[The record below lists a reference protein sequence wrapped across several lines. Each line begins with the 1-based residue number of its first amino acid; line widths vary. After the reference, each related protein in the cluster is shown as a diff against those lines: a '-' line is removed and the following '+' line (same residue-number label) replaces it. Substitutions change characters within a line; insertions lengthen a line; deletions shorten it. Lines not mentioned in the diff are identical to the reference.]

1 MNLTLK
7 NIFSVPDAR
16 TLSAQLRMR
25 SLAASMEDGVR
36 YLLPVEV
43 SALIGYAGSYEQK
56 ILFRLMWNTG
66 MRVSEALALTARDCI
81 LAQDDEVRLMRRRGA
96 RKSDAVTKGKPDGPL
111 RDSVGSPLLPQ
122 VIPDDSYQ
130 AAVLVRSLKRNCG
143 SASRGKP
150 TEADRRAENA
160 AKRLIPLLDP
170 TFVADLKAYREDVLY
185 GSRRRALD
193 EPLWSIST
201 RQSVLNWINAAVDR
215 AAADGVQFTVP
226 VSPHT
231 FRHSYAMYMLTAGVT
246 DRLLMALMGH
256 RSLKTLAIYTRIFA
270 LDRLS
275 GSYLPF
281 DCPDARD
288 MLKNVFSGESMQ
300 QTWWHKLPD
309 NDSGNL

>member
-16 TLSAQLRMR
+16 ILSGQLRMR
-25 SLAASMEDGVR
+25 SLAASIDDGVR

-43 SALIGYAGSYEQK
+43 SALIGYADSYEQK
-56 ILFRLMWNTG
+56 ILFRLLWNTG

-81 LAQDDEVRLMRRRGA
+81 LTQDDEARLMRRRGA
-96 RKSDAVTKGKPDGPL
+96 RKSDSVTKVKPDLPL
-111 RDSVGSPLLPQ
+111 RDSAGSPMLPQ

-130 AAVLVRSLKRNCG
+130 AAVLVRSLKRHCG
-143 SASRGKP
+143 SATRGKP
-150 TEADRRAENA
+150 TEAERRAENA

-170 TFVADLKAYREDVLY
+170 DFVTDLKAYRDGVLY
-185 GSRRRALD
+185 GSVRKALD
-193 EPLWSIST
+193 EPLWTITS
-201 RQSVLNWINAAVDR
+201 RQSVLNWINAAVER
-215 AAADGVQFTVP
+215 AAADGVLFTVP

-256 RSLKTLAIYTRIFA
+256 RSLKTLGIYTRIFA

-281 DCPDARD
+281 EYADARD
-288 MLKNVFSGESMQ
+288 ILKNVFSGKNTQ
-300 QTWWHKLPD
+300 
-309 NDSGNL
+309 NNG

>member
-1 MNLTLK
+1 MNLTPK
-7 NIFSVPDAR
+7 NIFSGPDAR
-16 TLSAQLRMR
+16 TLSGQLRMR

-43 SALIGYAGSYEQK
+43 SALIGYAGSHEQK
-56 ILFRLMWNTG
+56 ILFRLLWNTG

-81 LAQDDEVRLMRRRGA
+81 LTQDDEVRLMRRRGA
-96 RKSDAVTKGKPDGPL
+96 RKSDAVTKGRADGPL
-111 RDSVGSPLLPQ
+111 RDSGGSPLLPQ

-130 AAVLVRSLKRNCG
+130 AAVLVRSLKRHCG
-143 SASRGKP
+143 SATRGKP
-150 TEADRRAENA
+150 TEAERRAENA

-170 TFVADLKAYREDVLY
+170 AFAADLKAYRDGVLF
-185 GSRRRALD
+185 GPMRRALD
-193 EPLWSIST
+193 EPLWTVTS
-201 RQSVLNWINAAVDR
+201 RQSVLNWINAAVTR
-215 AAADGVQFTVP
+215 AAADGVQFSVP

-231 FRHSYAMYMLTAGVT
+231 FRHSYAMYMLNAGVT

-256 RSLKTLAIYTRIFA
+256 RSLKTLGIYTRVFA

-288 MLKNVFSGESMQ
+288 LLKNVFLVGDYPQERCNI
-300 QTWWHKLPD
+300 LPEEE
-309 NDSGNL
+309 